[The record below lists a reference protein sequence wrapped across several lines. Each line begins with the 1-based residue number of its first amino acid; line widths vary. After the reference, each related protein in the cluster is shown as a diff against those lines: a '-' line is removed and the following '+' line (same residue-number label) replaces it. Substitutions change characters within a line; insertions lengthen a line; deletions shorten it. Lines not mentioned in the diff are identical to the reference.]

1 MAGGS
6 ERPPSGVSAPP
17 TAAELMARIRQ
28 GRARLEDKL
37 DTIEHRIAVV
47 VAVKDRVVRLS
58 RLTAVVV
65 GVITVTLAAGLLI
78 RALVRPRGRSRR

>member
-6 ERPPSGVSAPP
+6 QRPPTGVSAPP

-28 GRARLEDKL
+28 GRARLDVKL
-37 DTIEHRIAVV
+37 AAIEHRIAVV
-47 VAVKDRVVRLS
+47 VQTKDRVVRLS

-65 GVITVTLAAGLLI
+65 GVVAVTLAAGLLI
-78 RALVRPRGRSRR
+78 RALVRPRGRGRR

>member
-1 MAGGS
+1 
-6 ERPPSGVSAPP
+6 
-17 TAAELMARIRQ
+17 
-28 GRARLEDKL
+28 
-37 DTIEHRIAVV
+37 
-47 VAVKDRVVRLS
+47 VRLS

>member
-28 GRARLEDKL
+28 GRARLDVKL
-37 DTIEHRIAVV
+37 DDIERRIAVV
-47 VAVKDRVVRLS
+47 TEVKERVVRLG

-65 GVITVTLAAGLLI
+65 GVVTVALAAGLLI
-78 RALVRPRGRSRR
+78 RALVRPRGRRR